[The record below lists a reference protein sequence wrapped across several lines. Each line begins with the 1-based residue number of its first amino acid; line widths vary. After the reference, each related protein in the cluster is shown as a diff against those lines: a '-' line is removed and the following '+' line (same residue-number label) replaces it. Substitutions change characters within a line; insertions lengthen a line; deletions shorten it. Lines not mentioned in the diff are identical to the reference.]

1 MFGLTTS
8 QFNTAFWSM
17 ILEARDG
24 TGRSKWRVALF
35 VCVFIQKSTEK
46 LETLGHSIKSLGN
59 SIILRNSQPGSEQ
72 HVNATQGFLLRYMW
86 PRSGSLKSLEIFF
99 WGLAAPATLTWEG
112 ASSFHS
118 LIPEGTSLTHLNWLF
133 LQRILI
139 FGRGYNQKKVSKWPL
154 RPSCLIRSRPRHN
167 PKRWPF

>member
-8 QFNTAFWSM
+8 QFSTALWSM

-24 TGRSKWRVALF
+24 TGRHKWRVALF

-72 HVNATQGFLLRYMW
+72 HLNATQVFIA
-86 PRSGSLKSLEIFF
+86 PHVALKWLSKVFGNLF

-118 LIPEGTSLTHLNWLF
+118 LIPERTSLTHLNWVF
-133 LQRILI
+133 WQRIVISWERL
-139 FGRGYNQKKVSKWPL
+139 WPEKSL
-154 RPSCLIRSRPRHN
+154 QMAFEAIVFDSE
-167 PKRWPF
+167 

>member
-8 QFNTAFWSM
+8 QFSTALWSM
-17 ILEARDG
+17 MLEARDG

-72 HVNATQGFLLRYMW
+72 HLNATQGFLLPHMW
-86 PRSGSLKSLEIFF
+86 PWSGSLKSLEIFF

-118 LIPEGTSLTHLNWLF
+118 LIPEGTSLTHLKWVF
-133 LQRILI
+133 LQRIVI
-139 FGRGYNQKKVSKWPL
+139 FWERLWPEKSL
-154 RPSCLIRSRPRHN
+154 QMAFEAIVFDSE
-167 PKRWPF
+167 